1 MARRTDSSEENEV
14 ESATGARVYVLS
26 SGSAEWRF
34 QCDGAYLRVAWQSG
48 ANRRTDLHPL
58 RELLPEFGEATGR
71 QPETGAWLNRSG
83 VLLGSAIVVALSD
96 LQEHMPLLAPFLG
109 VLSFATAA
117 PALRAV
123 GVTRWTVVNRRD
135 GGQAV
140 YIPHDRFG
148 AEARLGFE
156 KHLASEILQA
166 S

>member
-1 MARRTDSSEENEV
+1 MSETDPKPD
-14 ESATGARVYVLS
+14 YVLS
-26 SGSAEWRF
+26 TGGAEWRF
-34 QCDGAYLRVAWQSG
+34 QCEGTYLRVAWQSG

-58 RELLPEFGEATGR
+58 RELLPDFGEATGR

-83 VLLGSAIVVALSD
+83 VLLGSAIVVAFSD
-96 LQEHMPLLAPFLG
+96 LRDHMPLLAPFLG

-123 GVTRWTVVNRRD
+123 GATRWTVVNRRN
-135 GGQAV
+135 GGPAI

-148 AEARLGFE
+148 VEARLRFE
-156 KHLASEILQA
+156 KHLSNEILRA